1 MTTDDKVASSSSD
14 DHGLLEMQGSS
25 GCLEHNKHYISKGWG
40 KLWHEMLSSIFDSYL
55 SRQCLNKGSSHLRWC
70 KPRRGLSR
78 CPWGR
83 WSWREYQ
90 HGWLERK
97 QQPHWGSAGRNATPR
112 SSARGPGEKKS
123 EGEGFEFERYLE
135 SHALQHSLCVL
146 QLWGVWPVN
155 LL

>member
-1 MTTDDKVASSSSD
+1 MTTGDKVASSSSD

-112 SSARGPGEKKS
+112 SSARGPGKKKVR
-123 EGEGFEFERYLE
+123 ERDSSWKDTL
-135 SHALQHSLCVL
+135 SPMLFSILCVYSNS
-146 QLWGVWPVN
+146 GVCD
-155 LL
+155 L

>member
-1 MTTDDKVASSSSD
+1 MTKLLPPLVMTMVFLRCKVVVDA
-14 DHGLLEMQGSS
+14 
-25 GCLEHNKHYISKGWG
+25 W
-40 KLWHEMLSSIFDSYL
+40 SITSITSLKVGGNFDMKCYL
-55 SRQCLNKGSSHLRWC
+55 SPLTAISQSTQCLNKGSSHLHWC

-112 SSARGPGEKKS
+112 SSARGPGKKKVR
-123 EGEGFEFERYLE
+123 ERDSSWKDTL
-135 SHALQHSLCVL
+135 SPMLFSILCVYSNS
-146 QLWGVWPVN
+146 GVCD
-155 LL
+155 L